1 MPAAGTVLDHRLHGG
16 LVGVL
21 AVVVAPLA
29 VMIGRGARSIGT
41 AVVGREYHAAALA
54 IVLGHFEQMRQ
65 GLAGHG
71 GNEFHHVDTRCDLST
86 FPTADGLACDE
97 ELSGELLLSKVMG
110 ATDGNELFCKGHGGS
125 FLLVDGLSIRG
136 GRCPSKQPLVA
147 RRGPRRRIARN
158 APHLHAVQ

>member
-1 MPAAGTVLDHRLHGG
+1 VGAILNHGLHRG

-29 VMIGRGARSIGT
+29 VMVGRCAVSIGA

-54 IVLGHFEQMRQ
+54 IVLGHFEQVGQRFS
-65 GLAGHG
+65 GYG
-71 GNEFHHVDTRCDLST
+71 GNELHHVDARRDFAA

-97 ELSGELLLSKVMG
+97 ELGGELLLGEIVV
-110 ATDGNELFCKGHGGS
+110 AADGDELFCKGHDGS
-125 FLLVDGLSIRG
+125 FLLFVALSIRG
-136 GRCPSKQPLVA
+136 GRHPSKQPLVA

-158 APHLHAVQ
+158 TPRLHAVQ